1 MPNLN
6 FYDRDGTLRSLPLT
20 AIETTAY
27 ADFHKR
33 SETTYPDLS
42 ITAYDLPIAT
52 LTKRDT
58 TVVYWSVSL
67 QGFTSAAALLNQS
80 ATRVIDMAIV
90 TPSVSADTS
99 KYDFTNQI
107 TFTNDNSSTTFVV
120 LLSGDIPE
128 GLTLETGTVT
138 NSYITFNGNI
148 RDELFGFSLDEYKNL
163 SNHFIINQK
172 SEILELEYIDNLT
185 DKNVLTSPPK
195 TYTTDDVIINIGDG
209 GSQSR
214 AIDSVI
220 RYIESSPTQTTAGS
234 FVVDTEYYITVSGNT
249 DFTAIGASSNAAGT
263 IFTATGV
270 GVGSGKAT
278 SEIKNKVVVK
288 TYSLDLINTYEVA
301 INIDPFQLSQKQKF
315 DSNNEEL
322 PLDDTWRGYV
332 VDNTGAY
339 AQYKDVK
346 FSNSENDRVIKTY
359 TFILSLYTD
368 STLATFIDQ
377 KTFTLQVKA
386 SPEALRSNY
395 LASQGILPQRYLNN
409 VRIQ

>member
-6 FYDRDGTLRSLPLT
+6 FYVRSGTLRSLPLSVV
-20 AIETTAY
+20 ESTAY

-33 SETTYPDLS
+33 SETTYSDTS
-42 ITAYDLPIAT
+42 VTAHDLPIVT

-58 TVVYWSVSL
+58 TVVNWSISL

-80 ATRVIDMAIV
+80 AERVIDMAVV
-90 TPSVSADTS
+90 TPSVAADTS

-107 TFTNDNSSTTFVV
+107 QFTNDNSSTTFVV
-120 LLSGDIPE
+120 LVSGDVPE
-128 GLTLETGTVT
+128 GLTLETGTVS
-138 NSYITFNGNI
+138 NSYITFNGNV
-148 RDELFGFSLDEYKNL
+148 RDELFGFSLDDYKSM
-163 SNHFIINQK
+163 SNHFIANQK
-172 SEILELEYIDNLT
+172 SEILELEYIDNLS
-185 DKNVLTSPPK
+185 DKNVLSSPPK

-214 AIDSVI
+214 AIESVI
-220 RYIESSPTQTTAGS
+220 RYIESSPTQTTAGN
-234 FVVDTEYYITVSGNT
+234 FVVGTEYYITASGNT
-249 DFTAIGASSNAAGT
+249 DFTAIGSSGNTVGT

-270 GVGSGKAT
+270 GVGSGQAT

-288 TYSLDLINTYEVA
+288 TYTLDLINTYEEV
-301 INIDPFQLSQKQKF
+301 INIDLFQLSQKQKY
-315 DSNNEEL
+315 DSNNQEL

-332 VDNTGAY
+332 VNNTGAY

-346 FSNSENDRVIKTY
+346 FSNSENDRFIKTY
-359 TFILSLYTD
+359 TFTLSLYTD

-386 SPEALRSNY
+386 SPESLRSNY
-395 LASQGILPQRYLNN
+395 LASQGIQPQRYLNYN
-409 VRIQ
+409 RVQ